1 MYVEFCP
8 SVKLEIRPA
17 RGAGFFL
24 PLLQAPSFPNLTPR
38 FPPCALQVL
47 PVWRGGLG
55 DWGGGSSAQQRLPF
69 PPCSELLLGLPFGD
83 TVFIAPS
90 VWTIRYNWISS
101 FSLSEA
107 GFSCHCCTRQ
117 KRKREEIDATIS
129 KRRVFFFFLMF
140 WCGFPWRPLLQPPS
154 WWWWPRPASL
164 LPLLHLWLLCGF
176 LTCGLSWGC
185 PVRLFSEGRG
195 WFVT

>member
-8 SVKLEIRPA
+8 SVKLEVRPA

-24 PLLQAPSFPNLTPR
+24 PLLQAPSFPKLTPR

-47 PVWRGGLG
+47 PVWGGGLG
-55 DWGGGSSAQQRLPF
+55 DGGGGSSAQQRLPF
-69 PPCSELLLGLPFGD
+69 PPCSELCWVSSLEMLF
-83 TVFIAPS
+83 FIAPS
-90 VWTIRYNWISS
+90 VWTIRYNWISR

-129 KRRVFFFFLMF
+129 KRRFFFFFNVLVRLSLAAF
-140 WCGFPWRPLLQPPS
+140 AAASFLVVV
-154 WWWWPRPASL
+154 ASL
-164 LPLLHLWLLCGF
+164 LRLLHLWLLCGF
-176 LTCGLSWGC
+176 LTCGLSRGC
-185 PVRLFSEGRG
+185 PVRLFLEGRG